1 MKTRLLV
8 KLTTGETMCIEGKER
23 IDDSQLIAQRIK
35 NEQDII
41 SFGDIGVKRDL
52 IDWYVIEDVY

>member
-23 IDDSQLIAQRIK
+23 IDDSQLIAQRIE